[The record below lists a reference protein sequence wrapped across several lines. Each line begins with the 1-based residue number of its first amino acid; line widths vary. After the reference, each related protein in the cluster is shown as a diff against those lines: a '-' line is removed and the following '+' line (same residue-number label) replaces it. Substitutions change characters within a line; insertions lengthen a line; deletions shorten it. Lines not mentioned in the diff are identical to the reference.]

1 MFGLTRAAARPTAE
15 RAEADRNMSFSS
27 TLILGVNGG
36 FGRLFYEHL
45 SRPGVR
51 VGGVDLGPAPAACVS
66 PSRYIRADATVPS
79 AEASAALKEADC
91 VIVCLPEAAALAA
104 VAPLLERLSS
114 GALLVDTLSVKTEY
128 LGRLRGARRDFEC
141 LSINPMFA
149 PDIGFRGQ
157 NVAAIEARGGPACG
171 RFVSMMRGWGA
182 AVTTMKA
189 EEHDR
194 LTAFTQVATH
204 AALIAFGSA
213 LYSGGYDTSAAL
225 KIATPPHRLLLSL
238 LARILLAD
246 PEVYWEIQHR
256 NPLAGEVREGLR
268 RGLSEL
274 EEAGASQTSAEFARM
289 LKGIRGA
296 LGPEAEAL
304 AEHASKVL
312 RCGDDKRRGDS
323 DD

>member
-1 MFGLTRAAARPTAE
+1 
-15 RAEADRNMSFSS
+15 MSFSS

-104 VAPLLERLSS
+104 VA
-114 GALLVDTLSVKTEY
+114 
-128 LGRLRGARRDFEC
+128 
-141 LSINPMFA
+141 
-149 PDIGFRGQ
+149 
-157 NVAAIEARGGPACG
+157 
-171 RFVSMMRGWGA
+171 
-182 AVTTMKA
+182 TMKA

-289 LKGIRGA
+289 PKGIRGA
-296 LGPEAEAL
+296 LGP
-304 AEHASKVL
+304 
-312 RCGDDKRRGDS
+312 G
-323 DD
+323 